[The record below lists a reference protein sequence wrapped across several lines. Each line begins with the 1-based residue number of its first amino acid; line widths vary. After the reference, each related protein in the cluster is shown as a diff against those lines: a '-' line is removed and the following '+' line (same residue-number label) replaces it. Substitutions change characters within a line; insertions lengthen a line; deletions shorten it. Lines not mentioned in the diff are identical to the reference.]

1 MPHSRKISRRVEN
14 YNGLLRTDYAIALA
28 TVSKGLRRFRKL
40 CGQVEAIRLMAP
52 FVGMKPRQLRG
63 WVYGEVGYTGPRERN
78 RIRMGVANA
87 LRWCAD
93 ELEREADLARRE
105 ADEVECH
112 ERQLTLW
119 RDPICSQPAFERL
132 SA

>member
-1 MPHSRKISRRVEN
+1 MSDSRKISHRVEN
-14 YNGLLRTDYAIALA
+14 SNGLLRTDYVIALA
-28 TVSKGLRRFRKL
+28 TVSKGLRRLRKL
-40 CGQVEAIRLMAP
+40 YGYVHAIQVLAP

-63 WVYGEVGYTGPRERN
+63 WVYSEVGYAGPRERN
-78 RIRMGVANA
+78 RIRIGVANA

-93 ELEREADLARRE
+93 ELEREADRARRE

-119 RDPICSQPAFERL
+119 RDAICSQPYERRV
-132 SA
+132 A

>member
-1 MPHSRKISRRVEN
+1 MTERRKISLPVEGS
-14 YNGLLRTDYAIALA
+14 NGLLRTDYAIALA
-28 TVSKGLRRFRKL
+28 TVSKALRRFRKL
-40 CGQVEAIRLMAP
+40 CGHVEAIRLMAP
-52 FVGMKPRQLRG
+52 FIGMQPRQLRG
-63 WVYGEVGYTGPRERN
+63 WFYGEPRFAGPRERN

-119 RDPICSQPAFERL
+119 RDPICSQPSERRV
-132 SA
+132 A